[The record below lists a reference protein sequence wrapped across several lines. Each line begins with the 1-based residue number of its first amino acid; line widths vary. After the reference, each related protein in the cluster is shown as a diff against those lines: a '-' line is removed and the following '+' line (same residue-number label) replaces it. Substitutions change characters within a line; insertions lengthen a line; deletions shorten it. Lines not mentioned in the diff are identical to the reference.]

1 MKKINILVLISIAC
15 WLCCL
20 SSWCNKQQETEQ
32 EFEQEYVVGFSYDN
46 KMEVEGI
53 SPLVQYW
60 WALDDWTLVLKKGFE
75 DHTDILFFI
84 PWIREDIIGKDWY
97 ALLPG
102 NTLYFDWEVELIDW
116 AAWSHYYKVTNINEL
131 SFSEYANKE
140 KIIEIFSWYKSCFVD
155 SDCWMIIPWCP
166 LWCYIPINKKYI
178 DISNYISKN
187 FIAQQK
193 NQCDYKCIAVG
204 EPYCNENYVCDFK
217 DIEKTTTTNNGLNKA
232 NIIEVNQ
239 VFN

>member
-1 MKKINILVLISIAC
+1 MKKINILILVTFVF
-15 WLCCL
+15 WLCFL
-20 SSWCNKQQETEQ
+20 LSWCNKQQETEQ

-84 PWIREDIIGKDWY
+84 PWIREDIIGKNWY

-116 AAWSHYYKVTNINEL
+116 AEWSH
-131 SFSEYANKE
+131 
-140 KIIEIFSWYKSCFVD
+140 
-155 SDCWMIIPWCP
+155 
-166 LWCYIPINKKYI
+166 
-178 DISNYISKN
+178 
-187 FIAQQK
+187 
-193 NQCDYKCIAVG
+193 
-204 EPYCNENYVCDFK
+204 
-217 DIEKTTTTNNGLNKA
+217 
-232 NIIEVNQ
+232 
-239 VFN
+239 